1 MCHKY
6 TKCLNEVFR
15 VKIGAILETL
25 RPVENIII
33 HQLLKQEATKGW
45 ALITFF
51 FNVSLIWEIDN
62 FFKIIFTC
70 DIVF

>member
-1 MCHKY
+1 MLYNLLYVSQIHKMY
-6 TKCLNEVFR
+6 WIELNEVFR

-25 RPVENIII
+25 RPVDNIII

-51 FNVSLIWEIDN
+51 SMLV
-62 FFKIIFTC
+62 
-70 DIVF
+70 